1 MNKLDKHPCI
11 KLDVD
16 DFQVEFGI
24 EYLPCDDYIENEI
37 KNIGN
42 QIDRNDEKIEILN
55 KEIERLTN
63 DADSLDYNVAVGS
76 GVIAGLIDS
85 FFVGEW
91 SFEKAKAKSNE
102 EINRKVLDF
111 AKRQGYTGERLSG
124 AVQKL
129 EGKYHLPGDN
139 AWKGINRGISA
150 ESHHLDDFSHHPTLV
165 GLIFSIVSQFT
176 KTGIYSNSEGDLITV
191 PLSVDEN
198 GKIEGRTTPARIGAG
213 IINWCIDV
221 ARNRKGHLYSDMAG
235 SNKTAGGGMGIPGS
249 VLSTLKEL
257 SALPGFRDTNFPKK
271 LSKAYKKGIGNG
283 KGQIDL
289 GIFNHLFE
297 GASSKV
303 DLRTE
308 NAIMG
313 ELKRQ
318 SLPII
323 INEIIV
329 RSLYFIRRLV
339 VELREKGDLDL
350 VDWKKVLPFNNRTI
364 VRMFTIST
372 GTFMMVDLADAAIRG
387 AIKSKGNKVLFAKE
401 FLLRVNFVGI
411 GRFVIAVGTDIGMG
425 IKREKMLNERI
436 KIMSNQLHLMN
447 AKTFYYQANM
457 WKNAISTAETIE
469 EVKEIMQNS
478 YFFTIKT
485 WEENKISLE
494 NIGNDIEVIKKKDP
508 KLIKDLLDTLKWH

>member
-16 DFQVEFGI
+16 DFQVEFDI

-85 FFVGEW
+85 FFVGEFDILRGRKW
-91 SFEKAKAKSNE
+91 GEEQINDFVKKIAKLK
-102 EINRKVLDF
+102 
-111 AKRQGYTGERLSG
+111 GYDKNDLSG
-124 AVQKL
+124 SIKHL
-129 EGKYHLPGDN
+129 ENNFPFVGDGN
-139 AWKGINRGISA
+139 TPDFGGGLQ
-150 ESHHLDDFSHHPTLV
+150 HHLRDFSHHPNAI
-165 GLIFSIVSQFT
+165 GLLFSLLTQFT
-176 KTGIYSNSEGDLITV
+176 EKSYGTDTDGNFIIVDIKDSHRYLIGKDLI
-191 PLSVDEN
+191 E
-198 GKIEGRTTPARIGAG
+198 KISFG
-213 IINWCIDV
+213 IIKWFF
-221 ARNRKGHLYSDMAG
+221 HLVSDMAG
-235 SNKTAGGGMGIPGS
+235 SSSTPGAGTG
-249 VLSTLKEL
+249 
-257 SALPGFRDTNFPKK
+257 LPGPI
-271 LSKAYKKGIGNG
+271 LSLAKQLSSLPIFKDSKIGNENIRLIISKLFNGTYIMSRDDQG
-283 KGQIDL
+283 KIIQESRIR
-289 GIFNHLFE
+289 F
-297 GASSKV
+297 

-308 NAIMG
+308 IG
-313 ELKRQ
+313 LLKELGRQ
-318 SLPII
+318 SLPVI
-323 INEIIV
+323 INEVIV
-329 RSLYFIRRLV
+329 RSFYFIRRLV
-339 VELREKGDLDL
+339 AELREKSDLDL

-364 VRMFTIST
+364 ARMLTIST
-372 GTFMMVDLADAAIRG
+372 GTFMMVDLADATIRG